1 MRFINVFFD
10 ICYFFYDLSCNMF
23 FFVSSVIT
31 SFLGV
36 SIYLLMDSYSNM
48 RYGIFAF
55 LLILSITSWFI
66 TISKYKRKKEEIKK
80 KTKSFEEFEKT
91 GIFDEPVEVIFFP
104 DIIKYV
110 DEDYDESFVPFYAL
124 YELNNFQKKVK
135 FYAVLKEGKIIVMC
149 KAEDSDKSTVFTFHD
164 HRVFYEYF
172 KVVISD
178 DNKVKKVHM
187 HIKEKK

>member
-1 MRFINVFFD
+1 MRVINIFLD

-23 FFVSSVIT
+23 LFVSLVIT

-36 SIYLLMDSYSNM
+36 SIYMLMDSYSNM

-55 LLILSITSWFI
+55 LLILSVTSWFI
-66 TISKYKRKKEEIKK
+66 TILKYKWKKEKIKK
-80 KTKSFEEFEKT
+80 KKESFEEFEKT

-104 DIIKYV
+104 DIIKYI

-149 KAEDSDKSTVFTFHD
+149 KAEDSDKSTIFTFHD

-172 KVVISD
+172 KVVITD

>member
-80 KTKSFEEFEKT
+80 KKESFEEFEKT

-135 FYAVLKEGKIIVMC
+135 FYAVLKDGKIIVMC

-172 KVVISD
+172 KVVITD

-187 HIKEKK
+187 NIKEKK

>member
-10 ICYFFYDLSCNMF
+10 IFYFFYDLSCNMF

-80 KTKSFEEFEKT
+80 KKESFEEFEKT

-135 FYAVLKEGKIIVMC
+135 FYAVLKDGKIIVMC
-149 KAEDSDKSTVFTFHD
+149 KAEDSDKSTVFTFDD

>member
-80 KTKSFEEFEKT
+80 KKESFEEFEKT
-91 GIFDEPVEVIFFP
+91 GIFDEPVVVIFFP

-135 FYAVLKEGKIIVMC
+135 FYAVLKDGKIIVMC

-172 KVVISD
+172 KVVITD

-187 HIKEKK
+187 NIKEKK